1 MWDNKVMQ
9 DLKQRYL
16 AIERGSTLKQWFRC
30 KNPYTGATYNLTTEG
45 YTAGYLQIRDATAPD
60 DGELLLNLNT
70 ANGGVVFE
78 YVANDGAGQSWS
90 GYIYASANAT
100 KNLPEWE
107 DAVYDF
113 IAYHGS
119 GHVDTISRGPA
130 LLIPNVT
137 VL

>member
-1 MWDNKVMQ
+1 MQ

-16 AIERGSTLKQWFRC
+16 VIERGSTLKQWFRI

-45 YTAGYLQIRDATAPD
+45 YVNGALQVRDATAPD
-60 DGELLLNLNT
+60 DGELLLSLNV

-78 YVANDGAGQSWS
+78 YVANDGTGASWS
-90 GYIYASANAT
+90 GYIYASADAT
-100 KNLPEWE
+100 KLLEPWE
-107 DAVYDF
+107 DAIYDF
-113 IAYHGS
+113 VAVHSS